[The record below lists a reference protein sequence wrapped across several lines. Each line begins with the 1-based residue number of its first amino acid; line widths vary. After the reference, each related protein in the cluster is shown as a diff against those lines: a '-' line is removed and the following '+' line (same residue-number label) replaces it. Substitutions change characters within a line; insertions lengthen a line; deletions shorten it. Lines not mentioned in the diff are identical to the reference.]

1 MNEKKS
7 VLDWMKRNEK
17 KFNKLNK
24 SEKKSEKK
32 SDKSRFHAM
41 KTKKK
46 DVYIEKIPQKSLDL
60 FTKEEEQPSFYD
72 DDFTSDDFKQM
83 TKKWAKKNLD

>member
-7 VLDWMKRNEK
+7 ILEWMKRNEK
-17 KFNKLNK
+17 KFNDLNK
-24 SEKKSEKK
+24 SEEK

-46 DVYIEKIPQKSLDL
+46 EVFKEKIPQKSLDI
-60 FTKEEEQPSFYD
+60 FTKEEDQPTFYD
-72 DDFTSDDFKQM
+72 EDFTSDDFKKI
-83 TKKWAKKNLD
+83 TKKWADENLDK

>member
-7 VLDWMKRNEK
+7 ILDWMKKNEK
-17 KFNKLNK
+17 KFNELNK
-24 SEKKSEKK
+24 FEKK

-46 DVYIEKIPQKSLDL
+46 EVFKEIIPQKTLEI
-60 FTKEEEQPSFYD
+60 FTKEEDENSFYD
-72 DDFTSDDFKQM
+72 ESFTSEDFKKI
-83 TKKWAKKNLD
+83 TKKWANEHLK

>member
-7 VLDWMKRNEK
+7 MLDWMKRNEK
-17 KFNKLNK
+17 KFNVPNK
-24 SEKKSEKK
+24 SENKT
-32 SDKSRFHAM
+32 DKSRFHAM

-46 DVYIEKIPQKSLDL
+46 EEYIEKIPQKSLDI

-72 DDFTSDDFKQM
+72 EDFNSDDFKQM
-83 TKKWAKKNLD
+83 TKKWTDKNLD

>member
-7 VLDWMKRNEK
+7 MLDWMKRNEK
-17 KFNKLNK
+17 KFNNL
-24 SEKKSEKK
+24 KKTEEK

-46 DVYIEKIPQKSLDL
+46 EVFKEKIPQKSLDI
-60 FTKEEEQPSFYD
+60 FTKEEEHPSFYD
-72 DDFTSDDFKQM
+72 DNFTSDDFKKL
-83 TKKWAKKNLD
+83 TKKWAEKNLD

>member
-1 MNEKKS
+1 M
-7 VLDWMKRNEK
+7 LDWMKKNEK
-17 KFNKLNK
+17 KFNELN
-24 SEKKSEKK
+24 KSEKK

-46 DVYIEKIPQKSLDL
+46 DVYIEKIPQKSLDI
-60 FTKEEEQPSFYD
+60 FTKEEEEPTFYD

-83 TKKWAKKNLD
+83 TKKWARKNLD